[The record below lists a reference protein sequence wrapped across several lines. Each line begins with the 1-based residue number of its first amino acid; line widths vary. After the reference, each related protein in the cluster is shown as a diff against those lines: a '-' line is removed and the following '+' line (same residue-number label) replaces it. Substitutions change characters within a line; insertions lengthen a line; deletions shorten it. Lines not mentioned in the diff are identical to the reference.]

1 MNDTW
6 INFALGEVC
15 SLITDGS
22 HFSPATSEEGYP
34 YVTVRDVREGR
45 IDLEGA
51 LRIPKDSF
59 EELSRNGCQPRR
71 GDVLFSKDGTVGRVA
86 LVVSDDPFVVLSSL
100 AILRPDANRVIPD
113 FLSYALQAPNF
124 QAEATGQKTG
134 LAIKRVVLKNLKQM
148 TIPVPPLAV
157 QRRIVDLIAHLDT
170 HLTNL
175 RAEVTAGLELERR
188 LIEGLLAD
196 QVDVEEATL
205 GELGEFIRGRRFVK
219 ADYVPEG
226 LGCIHY
232 GQVHTHFGP
241 VATEVL
247 TYLPEE
253 MATRL
258 RFARHGDIVIAAT
271 SEDFEGLGKAT
282 VWMGEAEVAVHDDC
296 YIYRH
301 DLDPVFAAYVVASPW
316 FQRQKGQ
323 FGDGTK
329 VTRISSTDL
338 ARIRVPI
345 PKREAQIRIGETLS
359 ALSSQNTLLRE
370 EMTSLG
376 LIRRSLLSGL
386 MSQTVQIPLAYDAIL
401 DRAA

>member
-1 MNDTW
+1 MTDEWVETT
-6 INFALGEVC
+6 LGEVASFTIGKTPPRKDARYWTEDLEHPFC
-15 SLITDGS
+15 TIADMGDDLSVVDPHREGVTREAISEGKAKLVPAGSLLMSFKLTIGRVGFAARDLYPNEAIAWLQVQ
-22 HFSPATSEEGYP
+22 SPALDEKFLALWLLSQDLTGGS
-34 YVTVRDVREGR
+34 GR
-45 IDLEGA
+45 AVKGNTLNGES
-51 LRIPKDSF
+51 LR
-59 EELSRNGCQPRR
+59 
-71 GDVLFSKDGTVGRVA
+71 
-86 LVVSDDPFVVLSSL
+86 
-100 AILRPDANRVIPD
+100 AI
-113 FLSYALQAPNF
+113 
-124 QAEATGQKTG
+124 
-134 LAIKRVVLKNLKQM
+134 RVV
-148 TIPVPPLAV
+148 VPPLAV

-175 RAEVTAGLELERR
+175 RAEVAAGLELERR

-386 MSQTVQIPLAYDAIL
+386 MSQTVQIPLDYDAIL